1 MYRALGIL
9 LEFVQAQYSFWE
21 NVRKQFPTMLCI
33 HLLFASPIL
42 LIFIVVSGV
51 CLYKQDIQE
60 VYVDH
65 TNSIKG
71 QGCAFVVKTAQRTFY
86 LSAATG
92 QAVRVWVDVIFTGAE
107 GYREYRKDSTVDG
120 GR

>member
-1 MYRALGIL
+1 M
-9 LEFVQAQYSFWE
+9 
-21 NVRKQFPTMLCI
+21 
-33 HLLFASPIL
+33 
-42 LIFIVVSGV
+42 
-51 CLYKQDIQE
+51 QDIQE

-65 TNSIKG
+65 TNSSKG

-107 GYREYRKDSTVDG
+107 GYREYLKGGSTGDGNDDSRRAQQTKS
-120 GR
+120 